1 MKDERVIFFRKA
13 LDGLI
18 ESLEATVRVTAWS
31 GEESI
36 PEPLKESASQ
46 LITRLGTAD
55 RLASDTF
62 NGSATDTAR
71 VSAMCAAMRR
81 LDAAYVTYRQRLTT
95 PAERSA
101 AALALDSELEEVKAS
116 VQR

>member
-18 ESLEATVRVTAWS
+18 ESLEATIRVTGWS
-31 GEESI
+31 GDESV
-36 PEPLKESASQ
+36 PEPLKESASR
-46 LITRLGTAD
+46 LVARLGTAD

-62 NGSATDTAR
+62 SGSATDTAR

-81 LDAAYVTYRQRLTT
+81 LDAAYVAYRQKLSN

-101 AALALDSELEEVKAS
+101 AALALDSELEEVKQS
-116 VQR
+116 LP